1 MPLCQGGFCS
11 LVLPPDGDNNN
22 NHGYT
27 SVFKK
32 QANTLSK
39 GEKRLKRSRQRDRA
53 IRLLQWVLTD
63 EEYSTLDSSGSL
75 VKLRVNDSERDDE
88 KEGYWV
94 DEASIILA
102 RKEHRPELAK
112 LAFAEF
118 RSSLGGGGG
127 SGDCCGLDGDCA
139 AGGGG
144 YANANT
150 VLEPCS
156 PGNDDDMIVCGNCYN
171 VYSSLKQA
179 RVLLVRQERNDQ
191 EEEGVASADTLCVR
205 ETGHSSSSGNNIS
218 TPQKDASCHS
228 QKKASNDHGKKSNYP
243 MDPQVSTNPST
254 NDDVNHHKPKKKK
267 KKRSKRRKRNRKQM
281 EENSKVHILVA
292 ESDEVRQ
299 HSAMYTSFCNDFCI
313 STYILSTDYIKA
325 S

>member
-11 LVLPPDGDNNN
+11 LVLPHDGDTTN

-27 SVFKK
+27 SVFQK
-32 QANTLSK
+32 QANSLSK

-63 EEYSTLDSSGSL
+63 EEYSTLEGSGDL
-75 VKLRVNDSERDDE
+75 LTLRVNDCKRDDD

-102 RKEHRPELAK
+102 RREHRPELAR

-118 RSSLGGGGG
+118 RSSLGGV
-127 SGDCCGLDGDCA
+127 GDCCGLDGDCA

-150 VLEPCS
+150 VMEPCS
-156 PGNDDDMIVCGNCYN
+156 SVNEDDVIVCSNCYN
-171 VYSSLKQA
+171 VYGSLRQA
-179 RVLLVRQERNDQ
+179 RALLNRQERNDQ
-191 EEEGVASADTLCVR
+191 EVEEDSADTSVPR
-205 ETGHSSSSGNNIS
+205 ETGQSSSELVS
-218 TPQKDASCHS
+218 TPQIDASS
-228 QKKASNDHGKKSNYP
+228 PSEKAAASEKASNCQMHTQS
-243 MDPQVSTNPST
+243 STNPSR
-254 NDDVNHHKPKKKK
+254 NDDDNPKPKKKK
-267 KKRSKRRKRNRKQM
+267 KKRSKRRKRNRKQL

-292 ESDEVRQ
+292 ESDEVSL
-299 HSAMYTSFCNDFCI
+299 HSTYLILSSESFSISTSII
-313 STYILSTDYIKA
+313 STYPFRLHPSWLNVF
-325 S
+325 